1 MRLPLRPRPS
11 ALARCCAALLAA
23 LCGASSSAVTAAAPG
38 GHADA
43 PQMSVKRLF
52 APASDVESGVLRLPP
67 PEATPTRS
75 HALVFVDAFAP
86 QSARTGVVRFRFQHG
101 GGALRLMPLGRDAS
115 VWRGRLFAGESEI
128 PLAGGDALVARVTEQ
143 FASQSAF
150 GLDES
155 TRVLELELPAGECE
169 VEFFAEVPPG
179 TAAVLVVDAGAD
191 RNDGPAL
198 VAQLAS
204 RVNRAGAG
212 FELVVRGESRPAR
225 GVVPATTRGVD
236 VTGATVTWSD
246 GVVEHARGVRPMR
259 DGSVRVGFAS
269 ARRGNAVVRVDGLVR
284 DSRGSQHQRSLF
296 YLARISDGAR
306 IAGGA
311 VVHAV
316 NAASDWIDCDFAV
329 SHADPGD
336 ALFACAE
343 LWAVAGADFR
353 VLGWIGG
360 IATIESHGRAPFV
373 RLGFDRGQLGLGE
386 GERLV
391 FRNVRLHERDGFA
404 PLDVREEVVP
414 EMRVALPNR
423 REAEPR
429 GPLDWAGPAGI
440 ASVAVP
446 EISSLVPPVGGH
458 ALVLSHGYCASSN
471 PWPLAQFSSDAW
483 PYANL
488 GQNLSND
495 VFAVDLAT
503 RAAQFKSYGII
514 GHSQGGNAALHLHTF
529 YWSGLDWAGSG
540 RLMQCVGSP
549 LEGTPLAGNL
559 AAFGQALGIQCGANF
574 DITPD
579 GAAAW
584 LAGIPTA
591 SRAKLF
597 THTTT
602 FTNVPFVYDYCSI
615 ATDFFLSD
623 PEDGVVE
630 HSSGHIVGAQDMG
643 LRTGWCHV
651 GGMRDPAQTGDAN
664 RNATMNAQGAR

>member
-1 MRLPLRPRPS
+1 
-11 ALARCCAALLAA
+11 
-23 LCGASSSAVTAAAPG
+23 
-38 GHADA
+38 
-43 PQMSVKRLF
+43 MSVKQLF
-52 APASDVESGVLRLPP
+52 APAADVESGLLRLPP

-75 HALVFVDAFAP
+75 DALVLIDAFAP
-86 QSARTGVVRFRFQHG
+86 ANGRTGSVRFHVQHAG
-101 GGALRLMPLGRDAS
+101 GTLRLMPLGRDAS
-115 VWRGRLFAGESEI
+115 VWRGRLLAGESVI
-128 PLAGGDALVARVTEQ
+128 PLAGSDALVARVTEQ
-143 FASQSAF
+143 YASQSAF
-150 GLDES
+150 GLDEP
-155 TRVLELELPAGECE
+155 TRVCELDVPAGDCV
-169 VEFFAEVPPG
+169 VEFFAEVPAG
-179 TAAVLVVDAGAD
+179 TTAVLVVDDGAD
-191 RNDGPAL
+191 RKDGPAL
-198 VAQLAS
+198 VAHLAS
-204 RVNRAGAG
+204 RVNRAGSEL
-212 FELVVRGESRPAR
+212 ELVVRGESRLAHGLAPA
-225 GVVPATTRGVD
+225 ATRGVD

-246 GVVEHARGVRPMR
+246 GVVEHARSVRPMR
-259 DGSVRVGFAS
+259 DGSVRVGFAA

-284 DSRGSQHQRSLF
+284 DAGGSQHQRSLF
-296 YLARISDGAR
+296 YLARIADGAA
-306 IAGGA
+306 IAGHALVHSDALTPDWVRCDLAIVGA
-311 VVHAV
+311 V
-316 NAASDWIDCDFAV
+316 
-329 SHADPGD
+329 PGD
-336 ALFACAE
+336 AVFACAE
-343 LWAVAGADFR
+343 LWAVEGKGSGQGDGARAR

-360 IATIESHGRAPFV
+360 IAEIEGSADAPFA
-373 RLGFDRGQLGLGE
+373 RLGFDRRQIDLGE

-404 PLDVREEVVP
+404 PLDVRAEVAPDV
-414 EMRVALPNR
+414 RVTLPNR
-423 REAEPR
+423 NQAKPR
-429 GPLDWAGPAGI
+429 GALDWAGPPGI

-446 EISSLVPPVGGH
+446 EISTLIPPVGGH

-471 PWPLAQFSSDAW
+471 PWPLAQFASDAW

-503 RAAQFKSYGII
+503 RAAQFKSYGIV

-651 GGMRDPAQTGDAN
+651 SGMRDPAQTGDAN
-664 RNATMNAQGAR
+664 RNAIMNAQGAR